1 MKITQTNLDLLRLQV
16 QNYACQGC
24 ANCSSISVDL
34 RSKQGVLTYLILK
47 RTCFLTKLETK
58 IEQLKTQKE
67 KIEGEIKEYQG
78 VLEDLQKEVR
88 G

>member
-1 MKITQTNLDLLRLQV
+1 MPKINLQNLDFLRLQV

-24 ANCSSISVDL
+24 PNCSQISTDL
-34 RSKQGVLTYLILK
+34 RSKQGILTYLIIK

-67 KIEGEIKEYQG
+67 KVEGEIRGYRE
-78 VLEDLQKEVR
+78 VLGELQK